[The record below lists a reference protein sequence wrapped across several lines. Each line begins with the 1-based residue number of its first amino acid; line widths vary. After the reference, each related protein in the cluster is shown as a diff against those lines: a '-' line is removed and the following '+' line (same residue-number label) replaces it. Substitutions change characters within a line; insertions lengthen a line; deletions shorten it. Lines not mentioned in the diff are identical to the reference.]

1 MDFKHVN
8 SLTGFAPSTLE
19 PLFTAVSYTDW
30 PDPDGI
36 APSDAVFKVWDGCEL
51 VGGPTIRGAAWSYC
65 LKPNGRPY
73 STRRVNQWIARADFF
88 VCRSVELNSGR
99 QATIPATMPGSLY
112 PFLDACLTSAAEGK
126 IRRTR
131 PPTDPTSSSV
141 LVAVPV
147 DRADGS
153 RE

>member
-36 APSDAVFKVWDGCEL
+36 APSDAVFKVWGGCEL

-65 LKPNGRPY
+65 RKPNGRPY
-73 STRRVNQWIARADFF
+73 TRRRINQWLARADFF
-88 VCRSVELNSGR
+88 VCRYVELNSGR
-99 QATIPATMPGSLY
+99 QAKIPATEPGSLHA
-112 PFLDACLTSAAEGK
+112 FLDACLATAAEGK

-131 PPTDPTSSSV
+131 LATDQTSGSV
-141 LVAVPV
+141 QVAVSV
-147 DRADGS
+147 DRS
-153 RE
+153 